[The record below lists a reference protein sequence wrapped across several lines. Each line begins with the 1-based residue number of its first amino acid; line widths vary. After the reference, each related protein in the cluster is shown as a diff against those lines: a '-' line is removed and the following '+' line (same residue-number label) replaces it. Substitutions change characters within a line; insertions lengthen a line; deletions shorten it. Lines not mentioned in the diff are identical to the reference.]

1 MLIVTVFVNLGF
13 RLEAVWRQS
22 IITPFITITIIIEAD
37 TVVCVIN
44 FDYYIAK
51 RRLRLENSPNY
62 AHYANYHF

>member
-22 IITPFITITIIIEAD
+22 IIMPFITIIIIIEAD

-44 FDYYIAK
+44 FDY
-51 RRLRLENSPNY
+51 
-62 AHYANYHF
+62 